1 MGLLKSIKKIVSKA
15 NDVTNKVMGVVDPI
29 GAKLKIETETKSQ
42 AKANSILGGLF
53 GGDIPNS
60 YEDLGGTTTQATSDE
75 AMQSAKDKKVRDGKQ
90 RRQGYSG
97 GSTLLTATEDEEQQ
111 LNKNTLLGM

>member
-1 MGLLKSIKKIVSKA
+1 MGLFKSLNNAV
-15 NDVTNKVMGVVDPI
+15 NKVMKITDPI
-29 GAKLKIETETKSQ
+29 GGRLKEYTEKKSQ
-42 AKANSILGGLF
+42 AKVSSILGGLF
-53 GGDIPNS
+53 GAPKPSTNN